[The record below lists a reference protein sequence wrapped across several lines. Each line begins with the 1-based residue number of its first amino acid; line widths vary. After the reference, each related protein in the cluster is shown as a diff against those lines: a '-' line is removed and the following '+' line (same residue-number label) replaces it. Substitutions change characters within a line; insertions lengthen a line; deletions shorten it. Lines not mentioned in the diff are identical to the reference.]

1 MKKLTF
7 TDLLI
12 TIMVGVVFGILM
24 KFWDDLYTVV
34 KPILPIARQLLYG
47 MWFMTGIFAFLLIR
61 KPDVALIASL
71 AGAALSAFIGHGLE
85 VLIYGFAQGLAAE
98 LLFAAF
104 RYKKFSMAVA
114 GLAGIMSCAASFGLD
129 WFYGYADLET
139 WALIVKYGL
148 RVVSAFIFTGVFAV
162 LVVRALEATGVTN
175 SIRPVAEEE
184 YSLLDMDR

>member
-34 KPILPIARQLLYG
+34 KPMMPVARQLLYG
-47 MWFMTGIFAFLLIR
+47 MWFMTGVFAFLLIR
-61 KPDVALIASL
+61 KPGVALIASI
-71 AGAALSAFIGHGLE
+71 AGAGLSAFIGHGLE

-104 RYKKFSMAVA
+104 RYRKFSMVIAGVA
-114 GLAGIMSCAASFGLD
+114 GVFSCAASFGLD
-129 WFYGYADLET
+129 MFYGYADLET
-139 WALIVKYGL
+139 WALVVKYGL
-148 RVVSAFIFTGVFAV
+148 RAISAFIFTGVFAV
-162 LVVRALEATGVTN
+162 LIVRALEATGVTQ
-175 SIRPVAEEE
+175 SIRPVAKEE
-184 YSLLDMDR
+184 YSLLDR